1 MANPFNEDN
10 TIEQMMI
17 SALQEN
23 GWRYIPSE
31 ELPRMYSDVLVE
43 PMVKEALIR
52 LNPEIAEDPSRADEV
67 IYKLRTVILSVQ
79 PHNLVTQNE
88 VFKKLV
94 FEENSYPFGKDGRMV
109 PIRLFGTMSKENLAL
124 NEYVVTNQWVY
135 PQAEGGK
142 RLDIVLLINGFP
154 VAVGELKTPVRS
166 AISWL
171 DAAGD
176 IAAYEKSIPA
186 MFVTNVFNFATEGKC
201 YRYGSVNMPI
211 NMWGPWH
218 TPDHKS
224 EGGLADVKVSVE
236 DMITPEKV
244 MDIFQFFTMFATDK
258 KYRKYKII
266 CRYQQFEGANLIVD
280 RVVAGY
286 PKKGLIWHFQGSGKS
301 LLMVFAAQKLRMMPE
316 LKNPTVVIVDDRIDL
331 ETQITATFNASD
343 IPNLTSASTKEELI
357 DFFRGDMR
365 KILITTIF
373 KFGEVAGELNP
384 RDNIIVMVDEAHRTQ
399 EGDLGEKM
407 RLALP
412 NAFFFGLTGTPI
424 NRTDKNTFATF
435 GAEEDRTGYMSRYS
449 FSDSIRDGATL
460 PLHFEPV
467 PVELHVDK
475 EKLNREFDALTDEAG
490 LSKGEKSELS
500 RRVNMKAIMYNPS
513 RIREVCEH
521 IAKHFREKIEPNGYK
536 GQVVVYD
543 RECCLLYKEVLDEL
557 LGEEASTIVMDTN
570 NDKEDRYKKY
580 RRDRDAESKVLDSFR
595 DPNSPLKLVI
605 VTSKLLTGFDA
616 PILQVMYLDKPMKDH
631 TLLQAICRT
640 NRTYDQGKT
649 HGLIVDYIGI
659 FDDVARALDFDE
671 SSMRKIIT
679 NIEEIKRRLPD
690 LMKKCLKYF
699 MGVDRT
705 VEGWEGLMAAQE
717 CLPTNKDKDK
727 FAADYRVLN
736 RAWDALSPDS
746 CLTPYKADYL
756 WLSRVYE
763 SVKPTDGR
771 GGLIWASLG
780 AKTIEL
786 VHQNVTVGNADE
798 SLDILSMDADL
809 IDDFLEKQKDIKKTT
824 KKVEINLVAKIL
836 KHGKDQKFIKLGEKL
851 EALREKHEQGLITS
865 IEFLKLL
872 LELAKEA
879 AQAEKEVVP
888 EQEVDKGIAALTE
901 LFNGVRNRNTP
912 VIVERIVADID
923 SIVKIVRFDGWQN
936 TTAGKQ
942 EVKKAL
948 RSVVWIK
955 YKIKDKEV
963 FDKAYSYIEQYY

>member
-1 MANPFNEDN
+1 MAKFNEDN
-10 TIEQMMI
+10 TIEKMVL
-17 SALQEN
+17 SSFSNN
-23 GWRYIPSE
+23 GWKYIPAE
-31 ELPRMYSDVLVE
+31 ELPRAYSDVMVE
-43 PMVKEALIR
+43 PMVKAALIR
-52 LNPEIAEDPSRADEV
+52 LNPEIAAEPSRADEV
-67 IYKLRTVILSVQ
+67 IYKLRTLILTVQ
-79 PHNLVTQNE
+79 PHDLVTQNE
-88 VFKKLV
+88 LFKKLV
-94 FEENSYPFGKDGRMV
+94 FEENSFPFGKDGRMI
-109 PIRLFGTMSKENLAL
+109 PIRFFGTLKKEDLSL

-135 PQAEGGK
+135 PKKEDGK

-154 VAVGELKTPVRS
+154 VAIGELKTPVRN
-166 AISWL
+166 AITWL
-171 DAAGD
+171 DGAND
-176 IAAYEKSIPA
+176 IAAYEKSIPQ

-201 YRYGSVNMPI
+201 YRYGSVNMPV

-218 TPDHKS
+218 TPTHKT
-224 EGGLADVKVSVE
+224 EGGLADVKISME
-236 DMITPEKV
+236 DMITPERV

-301 LLMVFAAQKLRMMPE
+301 LLMVFAAQKLRMIPE

-343 IPNLTSASTKEELI
+343 IPNLESASTKEKLVE
-357 DFFRGDMR
+357 FFRGDMR

-373 KFGEVAGELNP
+373 KFGEVDCELNP

-407 RLALP
+407 RMALP

-424 NRTDKNTFATF
+424 NRTDKNTFHTF
-435 GAEEDRTGYMSRYS
+435 GAVEDKTGYMSRYS
-449 FSDSIRDGATL
+449 FSDSIRDKATL

-467 PVELHVDK
+467 PVDLHVDQD
-475 EKLNREFDALTDEAG
+475 KLDAAFEHLTEGMSEA
-490 LSKGEKSELS
+490 ERAELS
-500 RRVNMKAIMYNPS
+500 ARVNMKAIMYNPA
-513 RIREVCEH
+513 RIRKVCEH

-536 GQVVVYD
+536 GQVVCYD
-543 RECCLLYKEVLDEL
+543 RECCLLYKQVLDEL
-557 LGEEASTIVMDTN
+557 LGPDATTIVMDTN
-570 NDKEDRYKKY
+570 NDKEDRYKAY
-580 RRDRDAESKVLDSFR
+580 RRDRDAEAKLLDYFR

-605 VTSKLLTGFDA
+605 VTAKLLTGFDA
-616 PILQVMYLDKPMKDH
+616 PILQAMYLDKPMKDH
-631 TLLQAICRT
+631 NLLQAICRT
-640 NRTYDQGKT
+640 NRTYDSGKS

-659 FDDVARALDFDE
+659 FDNVARALDFDE
-671 SSMRKIIT
+671 NSMKRIIT
-679 NIEEIKRRLPD
+679 NIDEIKKQLPA
-690 LMKKCLKYF
+690 LLKKCLSFF

-717 CLPTNKDKDK
+717 CLPTNKEKDA

-736 RAWDALSPDS
+736 RAWDALSPDAF
-746 CLTPYKADYL
+746 LRPYKADYQ

-763 SVKPTDGR
+763 SVKPTNGT

-786 VHQNVTVGNADE
+786 VHESVTVGAIHDDE
-798 SLDILSMDADL
+798 EILAMDADL
-809 IDDFLEKQKDIKKTT
+809 IDEFIEKQKDLRKAT

-836 KHGKDQKFIKLGEKL
+836 KHSNEPKFIKLGEKL

-888 EQEVDKGIAALTE
+888 EAEIDKGVAALTE
-901 LFNGVRNRNTP
+901 LFNGLKNRATP
-912 VIVERIVADID
+912 VIVERVVADID
-923 SIVKIVRFDGWQN
+923 SIVKLVRFDGWQS
-936 TTAGKQ
+936 TTSGKQ

-948 RSVVWIK
+948 RSIVWIK
-955 YKIKDKEV
+955 YKIKDKDV

>member
-1 MANPFNEDN
+1 MAKFNEDN
-10 TIEQMMI
+10 TIEKLVL
-17 SALQEN
+17 SSLSNN
-23 GWRYIPSE
+23 GWKYIPAE
-31 ELPRMYSDVLVE
+31 ELPRAYSDVMVE
-43 PMVKEALIR
+43 PMVKAALIR
-52 LNPEIAEDPSRADEV
+52 LNPEIAAEPSRADEV
-67 IYKLRTVILSVQ
+67 IYKLRTLILTVQ
-79 PHNLVTQNE
+79 PHDLVTQNE
-88 VFKKLV
+88 LFKKLV
-94 FEENSYPFGKDGRMV
+94 FEENSFPFGKDGRMI
-109 PIRLFGTMSKENLAL
+109 PIRFFGTLKKEDLAL

-135 PQAEGGK
+135 PKKEDGK

-154 VAVGELKTPVRS
+154 VAIGELKTPVRN
-166 AISWL
+166 AITWL
-171 DAAGD
+171 DGATD
-176 IAAYEKSIPA
+176 ISAYEKSIPQ

-201 YRYGSVNMPI
+201 YRYGSVNMPV

-218 TPDHKS
+218 TPTHKT
-224 EGGLADVKVSVE
+224 EGGLADVKISIE
-236 DMITPEKV
+236 DMITPERV

-301 LLMVFAAQKLRMMPE
+301 LLMVFAAQKLRMIPE

-343 IPNLTSASTKEELI
+343 IPNLESASTKEKLV

-373 KFGEVAGELNP
+373 KFGEVDCELNP

-407 RLALP
+407 RMALP

-424 NRTDKNTFATF
+424 NRTDKNTFHTF
-435 GAEEDRTGYMSRYS
+435 GALEDKTGYMSRYS
-449 FSDSIRDGATL
+449 FSDSIRDKATL

-467 PVELHVDK
+467 PVDLHVDQD
-475 EKLNREFDALTDEAG
+475 KLDAAFEHLTEGMSEA
-490 LSKGEKSELS
+490 ERAELS
-500 RRVNMKAIMYNPS
+500 ARVNMKAIMYNPA
-513 RIREVCEH
+513 RIRKVCEH

-536 GQVVVYD
+536 GQVVCYD
-543 RECCLLYKEVLDEL
+543 RECCLLYKQVLDEL
-557 LGEEASTIVMDTN
+557 LGPDATTIVMDTN
-570 NDKEDRYKKY
+570 NDKEDRYKTY
-580 RRDRDAESKVLDSFR
+580 RRDRDAEAKLLDYFR
-595 DPNSPLKLVI
+595 DPNSSLKLVI
-605 VTSKLLTGFDA
+605 VTAKLLTGFDA
-616 PILQVMYLDKPMKDH
+616 PILQAMYLDKPMKDH
-631 TLLQAICRT
+631 NLLQAICRT
-640 NRTYDQGKT
+640 NRTYDSGKS
-649 HGLIVDYIGI
+649 HGLIIDYIGI
-659 FDDVARALDFDE
+659 FDNVARALDFDE
-671 SSMRKIIT
+671 NSMKRIIT
-679 NIEEIKRRLPD
+679 NIDEIKKQLPA
-690 LMKKCLKYF
+690 LLKKCLSFF

-717 CLPTNKDKDK
+717 CLPTNKEKDA

-736 RAWDALSPDS
+736 RAWDALSPDAF
-746 CLTPYKADYL
+746 LRPYKADYQ

-763 SVKPTDGR
+763 SVKPTNGT

-786 VHQNVTVGNADE
+786 VHESVTVGAIHDDE
-798 SLDILSMDADL
+798 EILAMDADL
-809 IDDFLEKQKDIKKTT
+809 IDEFIEKQKDLRKAT

-836 KHGKDQKFIKLGEKL
+836 KHSNEPKFIKLGEKL

-888 EQEVDKGIAALTE
+888 EAEIDKGVAALTE
-901 LFNGVRNRNTP
+901 LFNGLKNRATP
-912 VIVERIVADID
+912 VIVERVVADID
-923 SIVKIVRFDGWQN
+923 SIVKLVRFDGWQS
-936 TTAGKQ
+936 TTSGKQ

-948 RSVVWIK
+948 RSIVWIK
-955 YKIKDKEV
+955 YKIKDKDV

>member
-1 MANPFNEDN
+1 MATIFNEDN
-10 TIEQMMI
+10 TIEQMI
-17 SALQEN
+17 LSTLQGN
-23 GWRYIPSE
+23 GWKYIPAE
-31 ELPRMYSDVLVE
+31 ELPRMHSDVLVE

-88 VFKKLV
+88 VFKKMV
-94 FEENSYPFGKDGRMV
+94 FEENSYPFGKDGRMI
-109 PIRLFGTMSKENLAL
+109 PIRFFGTMRKEDLAL

-154 VAVGELKTPVRS
+154 IAIGELKTPVRS
-166 AISWL
+166 AITWL

-176 IAAYEKSIPA
+176 ISAYEKSIPA

-201 YRYGSVNMPI
+201 YRYGSINMPI

-218 TPDHKS
+218 TATHKV
-224 EGGLADVKVSVE
+224 EGGLADVKISVE
-236 DMITPEKV
+236 DMITPENV

-266 CRYQQFEGANLIVD
+266 CRYQQFEGANMIVS

-286 PKKGLIWHFQGSGKS
+286 PKKDLIWHFQGSGKS
-301 LLMVFAAQKLRMMPE
+301 LLMVFAAQKLRMIPE

-343 IPNLTSASTKEELI
+343 IPNLTSASTKEELLS
-357 DFFRGDMR
+357 FFRGDMR

-373 KFGEVAGELNP
+373 KFGEVSGELNP

-407 RLALP
+407 RIALP

-424 NRTDKNTFATF
+424 NRIDKNTFATF

-475 EKLNREFDALTDEAG
+475 DKLDREFESMTDEAG
-490 LSKGEKSELS
+490 LSKEEKNELS
-500 RRVNMKAIMYNPS
+500 RRVNMKAIMYNPA
-513 RIREVCEH
+513 RIRKVCEH
-521 IAKHFREKIEPNGYK
+521 IAKHFKEKIEPNGYK

-543 RECCLLYKEVLDEL
+543 RECCLMYKEVLDEL

-580 RRDRDAESKVLDSFR
+580 RRDRDAEGKVLDTFR
-595 DPNSPLKLVI
+595 DPASPLKLVI
-605 VTSKLLTGFDA
+605 VTAKLLTGFDA
-616 PILQVMYLDKPMKDH
+616 PILQAMYLDKPMKDH

-671 SSMRKIIT
+671 NSMRKIIT
-679 NIEEIKRRLPD
+679 NIEEIKKQLPA
-690 LMKKCLKYF
+690 LLRKCLSYF

-705 VEGWEGLMAAQE
+705 IEGWEGLMAAQE
-717 CLPTNKDKDK
+717 CLPTNKEKDA

-736 RAWDALSPDS
+736 RAWDALSPDGF
-746 CLTPYKADYL
+746 LNAYKTDYQ

-786 VHQNVTVGNADE
+786 VHQNLTVGEADE
-798 SLDILSMDADL
+798 DMDILAMDADL
-809 IDDFLEKQKDIKKTT
+809 IDEFLEKQKDLKKTT
-824 KKVEINLVAKIL
+824 KKVEINLVAKIM
-836 KHGKDQKFIKLGEKL
+836 KHTKDPKFIKLGEKL
-851 EALREKHEQGLITS
+851 ETLREKHEQGLLTS

-888 EQEVDKGIAALTE
+888 EEEVDRGIAALTE
-901 LFNGVRNRNTP
+901 LFNGLKSRSTP

-923 SIVKIVRFDGWQN
+923 SIVKIVRFDGWQS

-955 YKIKDKEV
+955 YKIKDKDV
-963 FDKAYSYIEQYY
+963 FDKAYNYIEQYY

>member
-1 MANPFNEDN
+1 MATIFNEDN
-10 TIEQMMI
+10 TIEQMI
-17 SALQEN
+17 LSTLQGN
-23 GWRYIPSE
+23 GWKYIPAE
-31 ELPRMYSDVLVE
+31 ELPRMHSDVLVE

-88 VFKKLV
+88 VFKKMV
-94 FEENSYPFGKDGRMV
+94 FEENSYPFGKDGRMI
-109 PIRLFGTMSKENLAL
+109 PIRFFGTMRQEDLAL

-154 VAVGELKTPVRS
+154 IAIGELKTPVRS
-166 AISWL
+166 AITWL

-176 IAAYEKSIPA
+176 ISAYEKSIPA

-201 YRYGSVNMPI
+201 YRYGSINMPI

-218 TPDHKS
+218 TATHKV
-224 EGGLADVKVSVE
+224 EGGLADVKISVE
-236 DMITPEKV
+236 DMITPENV

-258 KYRKYKII
+258 KYQKYKII
-266 CRYQQFEGANLIVD
+266 CRYQQFEGANMIVS

-301 LLMVFAAQKLRMMPE
+301 LLMVFAAQKLRMIPE

-343 IPNLTSASTKEELI
+343 IPNLTSASTKEELLS
-357 DFFRGDMR
+357 FFRGDMR

-373 KFGEVAGELNP
+373 KFGEVSGELNP

-407 RLALP
+407 RIALP

-424 NRTDKNTFATF
+424 NRIDKNTFATF

-475 EKLNREFDALTDEAG
+475 DKLDREFESMTDEAG
-490 LSKGEKSELS
+490 LSKEEKNELS
-500 RRVNMKAIMYNPS
+500 RRVNMKAIMYNPA
-513 RIREVCEH
+513 RIRKVCEH
-521 IAKHFREKIEPNGYK
+521 IAKHFKEKIEPNGYK

-543 RECCLLYKEVLDEL
+543 RECCLMYKEVLDEL

-580 RRDRDAESKVLDSFR
+580 RRDRDAEGKVLDTFR
-595 DPNSPLKLVI
+595 DPASPLKLVI
-605 VTSKLLTGFDA
+605 VTAKLLTGFDA
-616 PILQVMYLDKPMKDH
+616 PILQAMYLDKPMKDH

-671 SSMRKIIT
+671 NSMRKIIT
-679 NIEEIKRRLPD
+679 NIEEIKKQLPA
-690 LMKKCLKYF
+690 LLRKCLSYF

-705 VEGWEGLMAAQE
+705 IEGWEGLMAAQE
-717 CLPTNKDKDK
+717 CLPTNKEKDA

-736 RAWDALSPDS
+736 RAWDALSPDGF
-746 CLTPYKADYL
+746 LNAYKTDYQ

-786 VHQNVTVGNADE
+786 VHQNLTVGEADE
-798 SLDILSMDADL
+798 DMDILAMDADL
-809 IDDFLEKQKDIKKTT
+809 IDEFLEKQKDLKKTT
-824 KKVEINLVAKIL
+824 KKVEINLVAKIM
-836 KHGKDQKFIKLGEKL
+836 KHTKDPKFIKLGEKL
-851 EALREKHEQGLITS
+851 ETLREKHEQGLLTS

-888 EQEVDKGIAALTE
+888 EEEVDRGIAALTE
-901 LFNGVRNRNTP
+901 LFNGLKSRSTP

-923 SIVKIVRFDGWQN
+923 SIVKIVRFDGWQS

-955 YKIKDKEV
+955 YKIKDKDV
-963 FDKAYSYIEQYY
+963 FDKAYNYIEQYY

>member
-490 LSKGEKSELS
+490 LSKEEKSELS

-690 LMKKCLKYF
+690 LMKECLKYF

-780 AKTIEL
+780 TKTIEL

-809 IDDFLEKQKDIKKTT
+809 IDDFWEKQKDIKKTT

>member
-1 MANPFNEDN
+1 MATIFNEDN
-10 TIEQMMI
+10 TIEQMI
-17 SALQEN
+17 LSTLQGN
-23 GWRYIPSE
+23 GWKYIPAE
-31 ELPRMYSDVLVE
+31 ELPRMHSDVLVE

-88 VFKKLV
+88 VFKKMV
-94 FEENSYPFGKDGRMV
+94 FEENSYPFGKDGRMI
-109 PIRLFGTMSKENLAL
+109 PIRFFGTMRKEDLAL

-154 VAVGELKTPVRS
+154 IAIGELKTPVRS
-166 AISWL
+166 AITWL

-176 IAAYEKSIPA
+176 ISAYEKSIPA

-201 YRYGSVNMPI
+201 YRYGSINMPI

-218 TPDHKS
+218 TATHKV
-224 EGGLADVKVSVE
+224 EGGLADVKISVE
-236 DMITPEKV
+236 DMITPENV

-266 CRYQQFEGANLIVD
+266 CRYQQFEGANMIVS

-301 LLMVFAAQKLRMMPE
+301 LLMVFAAQKLRMIPE

-343 IPNLTSASTKEELI
+343 IPNLTSASTKEELLS
-357 DFFRGDMR
+357 FFRGDMR

-373 KFGEVAGELNP
+373 KFGEVSGELNP

-407 RLALP
+407 RIALP

-424 NRTDKNTFATF
+424 NRIDKNTFATF

-475 EKLNREFDALTDEAG
+475 DKLDREFESMTDEAG
-490 LSKGEKSELS
+490 LSKEEKNELS
-500 RRVNMKAIMYNPS
+500 RRVNMKAIMYNPA
-513 RIREVCEH
+513 RIRKVCEH
-521 IAKHFREKIEPNGYK
+521 IAKHFKEKIEPNGYK

-543 RECCLLYKEVLDEL
+543 RECCLMYKGSLDEL

-580 RRDRDAESKVLDSFR
+580 RRDRDAEGKVLDTFR
-595 DPNSPLKLVI
+595 DPASPLKLVI
-605 VTSKLLTGFDA
+605 VTAKLLTGFDA
-616 PILQVMYLDKPMKDH
+616 PILQAMYLDKPMKDH

-671 SSMRKIIT
+671 NSMRKIIT
-679 NIEEIKRRLPD
+679 NIEEIKKQLPA
-690 LMKKCLKYF
+690 LLRKCLSYF

-705 VEGWEGLMAAQE
+705 IEGWEGLMAAQE
-717 CLPTNKDKDK
+717 CLPTNKEKDA

-736 RAWDALSPDS
+736 RAWDALSPDGF
-746 CLTPYKADYL
+746 LNAYKTDYQ

-786 VHQNVTVGNADE
+786 VHQNLTVGEADE
-798 SLDILSMDADL
+798 DMDILAMDADL
-809 IDDFLEKQKDIKKTT
+809 IDEFLEKQKDLKKTT
-824 KKVEINLVAKIL
+824 KKVEINLVAKIM
-836 KHGKDQKFIKLGEKL
+836 KHTKDPKFIKLGEKL
-851 EALREKHEQGLITS
+851 ETLREKHEQGLLTS

-888 EQEVDKGIAALTE
+888 EEEVDRGIAALTE
-901 LFNGVRNRNTP
+901 LFNGLKSRSTP

-923 SIVKIVRFDGWQN
+923 SIVKIVRFDGWQS

-955 YKIKDKEV
+955 YKIKDKDV
-963 FDKAYSYIEQYY
+963 FDKAYNYIEQYY

>member
-1 MANPFNEDN
+1 MSVRFNEDN
-10 TIEQMMI
+10 TIEQMI
-17 SALQEN
+17 LSTLQGN
-23 GWRYIPSE
+23 GWKYIPSE
-31 ELPRMYSDVLVE
+31 ELPRMHSDVLVE

-88 VFKKLV
+88 VFKKLI

-109 PIRLFGTMSKENLAL
+109 PIRFFGTMLKEDLAL

-154 VAVGELKTPVRS
+154 IAVGELKTPVRS
-166 AISWL
+166 AITWL

-176 IAAYEKSIPA
+176 ISAYEKSIPA

-201 YRYGSVNMPI
+201 YRYGSINMPI

-218 TPDHKS
+218 TATHKV
-224 EGGLADVKVSVE
+224 EGGLADVKISIE
-236 DMITPEKV
+236 DMITPENV

-266 CRYQQFEGANLIVD
+266 CRYQQFEGANMIVR
-280 RVVAGY
+280 RVIAGY

-301 LLMVFAAQKLRMMPE
+301 LLMVFAAQKLRMIPE

-343 IPNLTSASTKEELI
+343 IPNLTSAATKEELLS
-357 DFFRGDMR
+357 FFRGDMR

-373 KFGEVAGELNP
+373 KFGEVSGELNP

-407 RLALP
+407 RIALP

-424 NRTDKNTFATF
+424 NRVDKNTFATF
-435 GAEEDRTGYMSRYS
+435 GAEEDRTGYLSRYS

-475 EKLNREFDALTDEAG
+475 EKLDREFETMTDEAG
-490 LSKGEKSELS
+490 LSKNEKNELS
-500 RRVNMKAIMYNPS
+500 RRVNMKAIMYNPA
-513 RIREVCEH
+513 RIRKVCEH
-521 IAKHFREKIEPNGYK
+521 IAKHFKEKIEPNGYK

-543 RECCLLYKEVLDEL
+543 RECCLMYKAVLDEL

-580 RRDRDAESKVLDSFR
+580 RRDRDAEGKVLDTFR
-595 DPNSPLKLVI
+595 DPGSPLKLVI
-605 VTSKLLTGFDA
+605 VTAKLLTGFDA
-616 PILQVMYLDKPMKDH
+616 PILQAMYLDKPMKDH

-671 SSMRKIIT
+671 NSMRKIIT
-679 NIEEIKRRLPD
+679 NIEEIKKQLPA
-690 LMKKCLKYF
+690 LLKKCLSYF

-717 CLPTNKDKDK
+717 CLPTNKEKDA

-746 CLTPYKADYL
+746 FLNAYKPDYQ

-786 VHQNVTVGNADE
+786 VHQNLTVGNADE
-798 SLDILSMDADL
+798 DMEILALDADL
-809 IDDFLEKQKDIKKTT
+809 IDDFIEKQKDLKKTT
-824 KKVEINLVAKIL
+824 KKVEINLVAKIM
-836 KHGKDQKFIKLGEKL
+836 KHAKDPKFIKLGEKL
-851 EALREKHEQGLITS
+851 ETLREKHEQGLLTS

-888 EQEVDKGIAALTE
+888 DQDVDKGIAALTE
-901 LFNGVRNRNTP
+901 LFNGVKNSNTP

-923 SIVKIVRFDGWQN
+923 SIVKIVRFDGWQS

-955 YKIKDKEV
+955 YKIKDKDV
-963 FDKAYSYIEQYY
+963 FDKAYNYIEQYY

>member
-1 MANPFNEDN
+1 MATTFNEDN
-10 TIEQMMI
+10 TIEQMII
-17 SALQEN
+17 STLKNN
-23 GWRYIPSE
+23 GWKYIPAE
-31 ELPRMYSDVLVE
+31 ELPRMHSDVLVE

-88 VFKKLV
+88 VFKKMI

-109 PIRLFGTMSKENLAL
+109 PIRFFGTMRKEDLAL

-154 VAVGELKTPVRS
+154 IAVGELKTPVRS
-166 AISWL
+166 AITWL

-176 IAAYEKSIPA
+176 ISAYEKSIPA

-201 YRYGSVNMPI
+201 YRYGSINMPI

-218 TPDHKS
+218 TATHKA
-224 EGGLADVKVSVE
+224 EGGLADVKISIE

-266 CRYQQFEGANLIVD
+266 CRYQQFEGANMIVD

-301 LLMVFAAQKLRMMPE
+301 LLMVFAAQKLRMIPE

-343 IPNLTSASTKEELI
+343 IPNLTSASTKEELLS
-357 DFFRGDMR
+357 FFRGDMR

-373 KFGEVAGELNP
+373 KFGEVSGELNA

-407 RLALP
+407 RMALP

-424 NRTDKNTFATF
+424 NRVDKNTFATF

-475 EKLNREFDALTDEAG
+475 DKLDREFDAMTDEAG
-490 LSKGEKSELS
+490 LSRDEKNELS
-500 RRVNMKAIMYNPS
+500 RRVNMKAIMYNPA
-513 RIREVCEH
+513 RIRKVCEH
-521 IAKHFREKIEPNGYK
+521 IAKHFKEKIEPNGYK

-543 RECCLLYKEVLDEL
+543 RECCLMYKAVLDEL
-557 LGEEASTIVMDTN
+557 LGEDATTIVMDTN

-580 RRDRDAESKVLDSFR
+580 RRDRDQESKVLDYFR
-595 DPNSPLKLVI
+595 DPHSPLKLVI
-605 VTSKLLTGFDA
+605 VTAKLLTGFDA

-659 FDDVARALDFDE
+659 FDDVAKALDFDE
-671 SSMRKIIT
+671 NSMRRIIT
-679 NIEEIKRRLPD
+679 NIEEIKKQLPA
-690 LMKKCLKYF
+690 LLKKCLSYF
-699 MGVDRT
+699 MGIDRT

-717 CLPTNKDKDK
+717 CLPTNKEKDA

-746 CLTPYKADYL
+746 FLNPYKVDYQ

-786 VHQNVTVGNADE
+786 VHQNVTVGEADE
-798 SLDILSMDADL
+798 DMDILSMDADL
-809 IDDFLEKQKDIKKTT
+809 IDDFLEKQKDLKKTT

-836 KHGKDQKFIKLGEKL
+836 KHANEPKFVHLGEKL

-888 EQEVDKGIAALTE
+888 EQEIDKGIAALTE
-901 LFNGVRNRNTP
+901 LFNGIKSKSTP

-923 SIVKIVRFDGWQN
+923 SIVKIVRFDGWQS

-963 FDKAYSYIEQYY
+963 FDKAYNYIEQYY

>member
-1 MANPFNEDN
+1 MKALFNEDN
-10 TIEQMMI
+10 TMEQMII
-17 SALQEN
+17 SILKEN
-23 GWRYIPSE
+23 GWTYIPAE
-31 ELPRMYSDVLVE
+31 KLPRMYSDVMVE

-52 LNPEIAEDPSRADEV
+52 LNPEIAAESSRADEV

-88 VFKKLV
+88 LFKKLV
-94 FEENSYPFGKDGRMV
+94 FEENSFPFGKDGRMV
-109 PIRLFGTMSKENLAL
+109 PIRFFGTMRKEDIAL

-135 PQAEGGK
+135 PQADGGK

-154 VAVGELKTPVRS
+154 IAIGELKTPVRS
-166 AISWL
+166 AITWL

-176 IAAYEKSIPA
+176 ISAYEKSIPA
-186 MFVTNVFNFATEGKC
+186 MFVTNVFNFASEGKY

-218 TPDHKS
+218 TSDHKA
-224 EGGLADVKVSVE
+224 EGNLADVKISIA

-266 CRYQQFEGANLIVD
+266 CRYQQFEGANMIVS
-280 RVVAGY
+280 RVLAGY

-301 LLMVFAAQKLRMMPE
+301 LLMVFAAQKLRMVPE

-343 IPNLTSASTKEELI
+343 IPNLTSASTKEELSA
-357 DFFRGDMR
+357 FFRGDMR

-373 KFGEVAGELNP
+373 KFGEVNGELNA

-407 RLALP
+407 RMALP

-424 NRTDKNTFATF
+424 NRVDKNTFLTF

-467 PVELHVDK
+467 PVELHVNKD
-475 EKLNREFDALTDEAG
+475 ELDQAFEAMTDEAG
-490 LSKGEKSELS
+490 LSREEKNELS
-500 RRVNMKAIMYNPS
+500 RRVNMKAIMYNPA
-513 RIREVCEH
+513 RIRKVCEH
-521 IAKHFREKIEPNGYK
+521 IAKHFQSKIAPNGYK
-536 GQVVVYD
+536 GQIVVYD
-543 RECCLLYKEVLDEL
+543 RECCLMYKAILDEL
-557 LGEEASTIVMDTN
+557 LGEDASTIVMDTN

-580 RRDRDAESKVLDSFR
+580 RRDRDAEGKILDVFR
-595 DPNSPLKLVI
+595 DPNSELKLVI

-616 PILQVMYLDKPMKDH
+616 PILQAMYLDKPMKDH

-649 HGLIVDYIGI
+649 HGLIIDYIGI
-659 FDDVARALDFDE
+659 FDDVAKALDFDE
-671 SSMRKIIT
+671 TSMRRIIT
-679 NIEEIKRRLPD
+679 NIEEIKKQLPT
-690 LMKKCLKYF
+690 LMKKCLGYF

-717 CLPTNKDKDK
+717 CLPTNKEKDT

-736 RAWDALSPDS
+736 RAWDALSPDIF
-746 CLTPYKADYL
+746 LNAYKSDYQ

-786 VHQNVTVGNADE
+786 VHQNVTVGETDE
-798 SLDILSMDADL
+798 DMDILAMDADL
-809 IDDFLEKQKDIKKTT
+809 IDDFLEKQKDLKKAA
-824 KKVEINLVAKIL
+824 KKVEISLVAKIL
-836 KHGKDQKFIKLGEKL
+836 NHAQDPKFIRLGEKL
-851 EALREKHEQGLITS
+851 EALREKHEQGLVTS

-879 AQAEKEVVP
+879 ARAEKDVVP
-888 EQEVDKGIAALTE
+888 EQEIDKGIAALTE
-901 LFNGVRNRNTP
+901 LFNGVRNKNTP

-923 SIVKIVRFDGWQN
+923 SIVKIVRFDGWQS

-955 YKIKDKEV
+955 YKIKDKDV

>member
-1 MANPFNEDN
+1 MATIFNEDN
-10 TIEQMMI
+10 TIEQMI
-17 SALQEN
+17 LSTLQGN
-23 GWRYIPSE
+23 GWKYIPAE
-31 ELPRMYSDVLVE
+31 ELPRMHSDVLVE

-88 VFKKLV
+88 VFKKMI
-94 FEENSYPFGKDGRMV
+94 FEENSYPFGKDGRMI
-109 PIRLFGTMSKENLAL
+109 PIRFFGTMRKEDLAL

-154 VAVGELKTPVRS
+154 IAIGELKTPVRS
-166 AISWL
+166 AITWL

-176 IAAYEKSIPA
+176 ISAYEKSIPA

-201 YRYGSVNMPI
+201 YRYGSINMPI

-218 TPDHKS
+218 TATHKV
-224 EGGLADVKVSVE
+224 EGGLADVKISVE
-236 DMITPEKV
+236 DMITPENV

-266 CRYQQFEGANLIVD
+266 CRYQQFEGANMIVS

-301 LLMVFAAQKLRMMPE
+301 LLMVFAAQKLRMIPE

-343 IPNLTSASTKEELI
+343 IPNLTSASTKEELLS
-357 DFFRGDMR
+357 FFRGDMR

-373 KFGEVAGELNP
+373 KFGEVSGELNP

-407 RLALP
+407 RIALP

-424 NRTDKNTFATF
+424 NRIDKNTFATF

-475 EKLNREFDALTDEAG
+475 DKLDREFESMTDEAG
-490 LSKGEKSELS
+490 LSKEEKNELS
-500 RRVNMKAIMYNPS
+500 RRVNMKAIMYNPA
-513 RIREVCEH
+513 RIRKVCEH
-521 IAKHFREKIEPNGYK
+521 IAKHFKEKIEPNGYK

-543 RECCLLYKEVLDEL
+543 RECCLMYKEVLDEL

-580 RRDRDAESKVLDSFR
+580 RRDRDAEGKVLDTFR
-595 DPNSPLKLVI
+595 DPASPLKLVI
-605 VTSKLLTGFDA
+605 VTAKLLTGFDA
-616 PILQVMYLDKPMKDH
+616 PILQAMYLDKPMKDH

-671 SSMRKIIT
+671 NSMRKIIT
-679 NIEEIKRRLPD
+679 NIEEIKKQLPA
-690 LMKKCLKYF
+690 LLRKCLSYF

-705 VEGWEGLMAAQE
+705 IEGWEGLIAAQE
-717 CLPTNKDKDK
+717 CLPTNKEKDA

-736 RAWDALSPDS
+736 RAWDALSPDGF
-746 CLTPYKADYL
+746 LNAYKTDYQ

-786 VHQNVTVGNADE
+786 VHQNLTVGEADE
-798 SLDILSMDADL
+798 DMDILAMDADL
-809 IDDFLEKQKDIKKTT
+809 IDEFLEKQKDLKKTT
-824 KKVEINLVAKIL
+824 KKVEINLVAKIM
-836 KHGKDQKFIKLGEKL
+836 KHTKDPKFIKLGEKL
-851 EALREKHEQGLITS
+851 ETLREKHEQGLLTS

-888 EQEVDKGIAALTE
+888 EEEVDRGIAALTE
-901 LFNGVRNRNTP
+901 LFNGLKSRSTP

-923 SIVKIVRFDGWQN
+923 SIVKIVRFDGWQS

-955 YKIKDKEV
+955 YKIKDKDV
-963 FDKAYSYIEQYY
+963 FDKAYNYIEQYY

>member
-1 MANPFNEDN
+1 MAKFNEDN
-10 TIEQMMI
+10 TIEKMVL
-17 SALQEN
+17 SSLSSN
-23 GWRYIPSE
+23 GWKYIPAE
-31 ELPRMYSDVLVE
+31 ELPRTYSDVMVE
-43 PMVKEALIR
+43 PMVKAALIR
-52 LNPEIAEDPSRADEV
+52 LNPEIAAEPSRADEV
-67 IYKLRTVILSVQ
+67 IYKLRTLILTVQ
-79 PHNLVTQNE
+79 PHDLVTQNE
-88 VFKKLV
+88 LFKKLV
-94 FEENSYPFGKDGRMV
+94 FEENSFPFGKDGRMI
-109 PIRLFGTMSKENLAL
+109 PIRFFGTLKKEDLAL

-135 PQAEGGK
+135 PKKEDGK
-142 RLDIVLLINGFP
+142 RLDIVLLVNGFP
-154 VAVGELKTPVRS
+154 VAIGELKTPVRN
-166 AISWL
+166 AITWL
-171 DAAGD
+171 DGATD
-176 IAAYEKSIPA
+176 ISAYEKSIPQ

-201 YRYGSVNMPI
+201 YRYGSVNMPV

-218 TPDHKS
+218 TPAHKT
-224 EGGLADVKVSVE
+224 EGGLADVKISME
-236 DMITPEKV
+236 DMITPERV

-301 LLMVFAAQKLRMMPE
+301 LLMVFAAQKLRMIPE

-343 IPNLTSASTKEELI
+343 IPNLESASTKEKLI
-357 DFFRGDMR
+357 EFFRGDMR

-373 KFGEVAGELNP
+373 KFGEVDCELNP

-407 RLALP
+407 RMALP

-424 NRTDKNTFATF
+424 NRTDKNTFHTF
-435 GAEEDRTGYMSRYS
+435 GAVEDKTGYMSRYS
-449 FSDSIRDGATL
+449 FSDSIRDKATL

-467 PVELHVDK
+467 PVDLHVDQD
-475 EKLNREFDALTDEAG
+475 KLDAAFEYLTEGMSEA
-490 LSKGEKSELS
+490 ERAELS
-500 RRVNMKAIMYNPS
+500 SRVNMKAIMYNPG
-513 RIREVCEH
+513 RIRKVCEH

-536 GQVVVYD
+536 GQVVCYD
-543 RECCLLYKEVLDEL
+543 RECCLLYKQTLDEL
-557 LGEEASTIVMDTN
+557 LGPDATTIVMDTN
-570 NDKEDRYKKY
+570 NDKEDRYKAY
-580 RRDRDAESKVLDSFR
+580 RRDRDAEAKLLDYFR

-605 VTSKLLTGFDA
+605 VTAKLLTGFDA
-616 PILQVMYLDKPMKDH
+616 PILQAMYLDKPMKDH

-640 NRTYDQGKT
+640 NRTYDTGKS

-659 FDDVARALDFDE
+659 FDNVARALDFDE
-671 SSMRKIIT
+671 NSMKRIIT
-679 NIEEIKRRLPD
+679 NIDEIKKQLPA
-690 LMKKCLKYF
+690 LLKKCLSFF

-717 CLPTNKDKDK
+717 CLPTNKEKDA

-736 RAWDALSPDS
+736 RAWDALSPDTF
-746 CLTPYKADYL
+746 LKPYKADYQ

-763 SVKPTDGR
+763 SVKPTNGT

-786 VHQNVTVGNADE
+786 VHESVTVGAIHDDE
-798 SLDILSMDADL
+798 EILAMDADL
-809 IDDFLEKQKDIKKTT
+809 IDEFIEKQKDLRKTT

-836 KHGKDQKFIKLGEKL
+836 KHSNEPKFIKLGEKL

-888 EQEVDKGIAALTE
+888 EVEIDKGVAALTE
-901 LFNGVRNRNTP
+901 LFNGLKNRATP
-912 VIVERIVADID
+912 VIVERVVADID
-923 SIVKIVRFDGWQN
+923 SIVKLVRFDGWQS
-936 TTAGKQ
+936 TTSGKQ

-948 RSVVWIK
+948 RSIVWIK
-955 YKIKDKEV
+955 YKIKDKDV

>member
-1 MANPFNEDN
+1 MKALFNEDN
-10 TIEQMMI
+10 TMEQMII
-17 SALQEN
+17 SILKEN
-23 GWRYIPSE
+23 GWTYIPAE
-31 ELPRMYSDVLVE
+31 KLPRMYSDVMVE

-52 LNPEIAEDPSRADEV
+52 LNPEIAAEPSRADEV

-88 VFKKLV
+88 LFKKLV
-94 FEENSYPFGKDGRMV
+94 FEENSFPFGKDGRMV
-109 PIRLFGTMSKENLAL
+109 PIRFFGTMRKENIAL

-135 PQAEGGK
+135 PQADGGK

-154 VAVGELKTPVRS
+154 IAIGELKTPVRS
-166 AISWL
+166 AITWL

-176 IAAYEKSIPA
+176 ISAYEKSIPA

-218 TPDHKS
+218 TSDHKA
-224 EGGLADVKVSVE
+224 EGGLADVKISIA

-266 CRYQQFEGANLIVD
+266 CRYQQFEGANMIVS
-280 RVVAGY
+280 RVLAGY

-301 LLMVFAAQKLRMMPE
+301 LLMVFAAQKLRMVPE

-343 IPNLTSASTKEELI
+343 IPNLTSASTKEELSS
-357 DFFRGDMR
+357 FFRGDMR

-373 KFGEVAGELNP
+373 KFGEVNGELNA

-407 RLALP
+407 RMALP

-424 NRTDKNTFATF
+424 NRVDKNTFLTF

-467 PVELHVDK
+467 PVELHVNKD
-475 EKLNREFDALTDEAG
+475 ELDRAFEAMTDEAG
-490 LSKGEKSELS
+490 LSREEKNELS
-500 RRVNMKAIMYNPS
+500 RRVNMKAIMYNPA
-513 RIREVCEH
+513 RIRKVCEH
-521 IAKHFREKIEPNGYK
+521 IAKHFQSKIAPNGYK
-536 GQVVVYD
+536 GQIVVYD
-543 RECCLLYKEVLDEL
+543 RECCLMYKAILDEL
-557 LGEEASTIVMDTN
+557 LGEDASTIVMDTN

-580 RRDRDAESKVLDSFR
+580 RRDRDAEGKILDVFR
-595 DPNSPLKLVI
+595 DPNSELKLVI

-616 PILQVMYLDKPMKDH
+616 PILQAMYLDKPMKDH

-649 HGLIVDYIGI
+649 HGLIIDYIGI
-659 FDDVARALDFDE
+659 FDDVAKALDFDE
-671 SSMRKIIT
+671 TSMRRIIT
-679 NIEEIKRRLPD
+679 NIEEIKKQLPT
-690 LMKKCLKYF
+690 LMKKCLGYF

-717 CLPTNKDKDK
+717 CLPTNKEKDN

-736 RAWDALSPDS
+736 RAWDALSPDIF
-746 CLTPYKADYL
+746 LNTYKSDYQ

-780 AKTIEL
+780 AKTIDL
-786 VHQNVTVGNADE
+786 VHQNVTVGETDE
-798 SLDILSMDADL
+798 DMDILAMDADL
-809 IDDFLEKQKDIKKTT
+809 IDDFLEKQKDLKKAA
-824 KKVEINLVAKIL
+824 KKVEISLVAKIL
-836 KHGKDQKFIKLGEKL
+836 NHAKDLKFIQLGEKL
-851 EALREKHEQGLITS
+851 EALREKHEQGLVTS

-879 AQAEKEVVP
+879 ARAEKDVVP
-888 EQEVDKGIAALTE
+888 EQEIDKGIAALTE
-901 LFNGVRNRNTP
+901 LFNGVRNKNTP

-923 SIVKIVRFDGWQN
+923 SIVKIVRFDGWQS

-955 YKIKDKEV
+955 YKIKDKDV

>member
-1 MANPFNEDN
+1 MATIFNEDN
-10 TIEQMMI
+10 TIEQMI
-17 SALQEN
+17 LSTLQGN
-23 GWRYIPSE
+23 GWKYIPAE
-31 ELPRMYSDVLVE
+31 ELPRMHSDVLVE

-88 VFKKLV
+88 VFKKMV
-94 FEENSYPFGKDGRMV
+94 FEENSYPFGKDGRMI
-109 PIRLFGTMSKENLAL
+109 PIRFFGTMRKEDLAL

-154 VAVGELKTPVRS
+154 IAIGELKTPVRS
-166 AISWL
+166 AITWL

-176 IAAYEKSIPA
+176 ISAYEKSIPA

-201 YRYGSVNMPI
+201 YRYGSINMPI

-218 TPDHKS
+218 TATHKV
-224 EGGLADVKVSVE
+224 EGGLADVKISVE
-236 DMITPEKV
+236 DMITPENV

-266 CRYQQFEGANLIVD
+266 CRYQQFEGANMIVS

-301 LLMVFAAQKLRMMPE
+301 LLMVFAAQKLRMIPE

-343 IPNLTSASTKEELI
+343 IPNLTSASTKEELLS
-357 DFFRGDMR
+357 FFRGDMR

-373 KFGEVAGELNP
+373 KFGEVSGELNP

-407 RLALP
+407 RIALP

-424 NRTDKNTFATF
+424 NRIDKNTFATF

-475 EKLNREFDALTDEAG
+475 DKLDREFESMTDEAG
-490 LSKGEKSELS
+490 LSKEEKNELS
-500 RRVNMKAIMYNPS
+500 RRVNMKAIMYNPA
-513 RIREVCEH
+513 RIRKVCEH
-521 IAKHFREKIEPNGYK
+521 IAKHFKEKIEPNGYK

-543 RECCLLYKEVLDEL
+543 RECCLMYKEVLDEL

-580 RRDRDAESKVLDSFR
+580 RRDRDAEGKVLDTFR
-595 DPNSPLKLVI
+595 DPASPLKLVI
-605 VTSKLLTGFDA
+605 VTAKLLTGFDA
-616 PILQVMYLDKPMKDH
+616 PILQAMYLDKPMKDH

-671 SSMRKIIT
+671 NSMRKIIT
-679 NIEEIKRRLPD
+679 NIEEIKKQLPA
-690 LMKKCLKYF
+690 LLRKCLSYF

-705 VEGWEGLMAAQE
+705 IEGWEGLMAAQE
-717 CLPTNKDKDK
+717 CLPTNKEKDA

-736 RAWDALSPDS
+736 RAWDALSPDGF
-746 CLTPYKADYL
+746 LNAYKTDYQ

-786 VHQNVTVGNADE
+786 VHQNLTVGEADE
-798 SLDILSMDADL
+798 DMDILAMDADL
-809 IDDFLEKQKDIKKTT
+809 IDEFLEKQKDLKKTT
-824 KKVEINLVAKIL
+824 KKVEINLVAKIM
-836 KHGKDQKFIKLGEKL
+836 KHTKDPKFIKLGEKL
-851 EALREKHEQGLITS
+851 ETLREKHEQGLLTS

-888 EQEVDKGIAALTE
+888 EEEVDRGIAALTE
-901 LFNGVRNRNTP
+901 LFNGLKSRSTP

-923 SIVKIVRFDGWQN
+923 SIVKIVRFDGWQS

-955 YKIKDKEV
+955 YKIKDKDV
-963 FDKAYSYIEQYY
+963 FDKAYNYIEQYY